1 MKMILT
7 KQYVGDMVALYLC
20 ETNNDRV
27 GLCIVPKEQENEVN
41 LDGNWSIE
49 PMVQVHLSGEASP
62 GGFSHGRSMRNSIS
76 ANNLTFREQYKT
88 VEKDGSIT
96 CNTILESQKLEVVHR
111 LTFKE
116 NGVGAFVETEVKNIF
131 IKDITIEMLS
141 SFSLCGFPSFGEG
154 ERAEDLNFYRM
165 MSKWSAEGRLKK
177 ESFVNLQLEPS
188 WQKYGVQSIRFGQNG
203 SMPVRGYFPWAIVED
218 TSYQVSLGA
227 MIYYAG
233 SWQMEL
239 YNKDERY
246 GLSGG
251 LADFEQGHWRKTL
264 KYGESITT
272 PKAVITV
279 VKGGVDDVS
288 NRFTKMMEKQEEYI
302 PSSEKELSIT
312 YNEYCTTWGMPSEER
327 IKNILPHLKNKGIKY
342 FVIDAGWYAK
352 TVGNWQGNMGD
363 WIINKNLF
371 PNQFTN
377 VVKLIRENGMIP
389 GLWFEPEVVGELS
402 KVFYKEDLL
411 LKRDGAPITAGTR
424 RFWDLRNEE
433 VKQYLKEHVID
444 LLKEYGFG
452 YVKLDYNDNI
462 GIGCDGAES
471 YGEGLRQQLSAVKE
485 FYQFIR
491 QEIPDIVIETCA
503 SGGHRLEP
511 SMLELSDMASFSDA
525 HENVSIPI
533 LAANVQRAIRADQ
546 SQIWAVLHKEDSIQK
561 LVYSLTS
568 TFLGRMCLSG
578 EIEKLDEL
586 QWNWIEKGIRFYK
599 EVDPIIQHGRSYRYG
614 KEDLSY
620 SNPKGWQ
627 AMIRMAE
634 DGKRGIAVI
643 HTFQDI
649 PDKIELSLPIQ
660 EKEDYQVVSYYGLDG
675 TKILIE
681 NQILKV
687 TDLKEWEGMV
697 VLFQL

>member
-20 ETNNDRV
+20 ETNNDRI
-27 GLCIVPKEQENEVN
+27 GLCIMPKEQEENVN

-62 GGFSHGRSMRNSIS
+62 AGFSHGRSMRNSIS

-88 VEKDGSIT
+88 VNEDGTIT
-96 CNTILESQKLEVVHR
+96 CNTILESQKLEVIHK
-111 LTFKE
+111 LTFKD

-131 IKDITIEMLS
+131 VKDITIEMLS
-141 SFSLCGFPSFGEG
+141 SFSLCAFPALGEG

-203 SMPVRGYFPWAIVED
+203 SMPVRGYFPWAVVED
-218 TSYQVSLGA
+218 TKYNISLGA

-279 VKGGVDDVS
+279 AEGGVDDVS
-288 NRFTKMMEKQEEYI
+288 NRLTKMMEKEAAHI
-302 PSSEKELSIT
+302 PTSEKDLPIL
-312 YNEYCTTWGMPSEER
+312 YNDYCTTCGMPSEER
-327 IKNILPHLKNKGIKY
+327 IKEILPYLKGKGIKY

-371 PNQFTN
+371 PKQFTN
-377 VVKLIRENGMIP
+377 SVKLIKENGMIP

-411 LKRDGAPITAGTR
+411 LKRDGHAITAGTR
-424 RFWDLRNEE
+424 RFWDFRKEE

-485 FYQFIR
+485 FYQLIR

-533 LAANVQRAIRADQ
+533 IAANVQRAMRPDQ
-546 SQIWAVLHKEDSIQK
+546 SQIWAVIHKDDSIQK
-561 LVYSLTS
+561 LIYSITS
-568 TFLGRMCLSG
+568 AFLGRMCISG
-578 EIEKLDEL
+578 DVEELNPDKWKWLD
-586 QWNWIEKGIRFYK
+586 QGIKYYK
-599 EVDPIIQHGRSYRYG
+599 EMASIIQHGRSYRYG

-634 DGKRGIAVI
+634 DGQSAMAVI
-643 HTFQDI
+643 HTFQDA
-649 PDKIELSLPIQ
+649 PEEIEIILPEQ
-660 EKEDYQVVSYYGLDG
+660 EKREYQVKSYYGLDG
-675 TKILIE
+675 KKIVVE
-681 NQILKV
+681 NKTLRISS
-687 TDLKEWEGMV
+687 LKEWEGIV
-697 VLFQL
+697 ISL